1 MKNPLS
7 NRRWQLVLAAL
18 VVAVSPAAAAQK
30 TYRHF
35 RFIPTKLRDQGQ
47 TLVQVSEFQFRLATF
62 PVSLTGATATNSSG
76 IPGDSPGG
84 EQPANSIDLN
94 TGTKWLNWNGAVPG
108 PGIVA
113 RGIDFQ
119 FPAAV
124 TIDDYAFYT
133 ANDAEGRDP
142 VSWEFYGGLDD
153 NDDGVVEQWVLLDY
167 RIDHPTPTVRFA
179 LAGTFTLPEEPA
191 PMLELFAAAPPV
203 VLNGESV
210 DLTWN
215 VLYADAA
222 TIEIDQGV
230 GAVAPSGF
238 TSVTPPDDADTTY
251 TLSAVSPGG
260 VSTAATTV
268 RTVAGGSANFR
279 YYRFTQRKLRDGA
292 VANSIQLAEFQFVND
307 YVLLDLTGVT
317 ASNPGGNFPALEGPT
332 NLVDGSSATKWLDF
346 NRAPVVFDFGVP
358 TEIDAYAFTTANDA
372 AERDPVRWILE
383 GSDDAEAWV
392 LIDTM
397 TAFDF
402 PVPTTRLATLAD
414 IPLPGDSLV
423 PDIELFVGD
432 APALVAGQP
441 LVLTWTTAGAASVT
455 IDQGVGTVATA
466 GSVTVNPTENTTYTL
481 TATGLGRSF
490 TAEFTTTIIDP
501 AITTIAYDNF
511 DAAGDELSLLGAAGL
526 VNDSLVVPE
535 PGDIVRLRL
544 TPDEGGRNG
553 TAWFR
558 KRIDASDG
566 FDTTFAVH
574 LVSPTGG
581 AGGADG
587 MCFILQNAPA
597 GNGATP
603 VVNQEDGLPANALNV
618 KFDSWMNPE
627 FGDPSNAFVQVRAGT
642 TVLAT
647 VDLTT
652 VAGVTLSSTNDLTDR
667 IGLSAP
673 YPVRVAFNPGEP
685 GSPGRL
691 DVFFQGVR
699 IIKGLP
705 VDLGAAGAVDAAG
718 TGYVGFSART
728 GGAYEDHDVTSWY
741 LVEGRPIL
749 PPEIVDFSFDL
760 GTNQVTLT
768 FTSSDRAVYRVVESE
783 DLTGFVDVPGG
794 VDIPGAAGTGQTTTT
809 VSFTPTKARFVRVAL
824 QE

>member
-1 MKNPLS
+1 MKSPCLK
-7 NRRWQLVLAAL
+7 RRWQLVLAAM

-35 RFIPTKLRDQGQ
+35 RFIPTKLRNQGE

-62 PVSLTGATATNSSG
+62 PVSLTGATAANSSG
-76 IPGDSPGG
+76 NPGDSPGG
-84 EQPANSIDLN
+84 EQPQQSIDLN

-108 PGIVA
+108 PGVVA
-113 RGIDFQ
+113 RGIDFH

-124 TIDDYAFYT
+124 TIDDYTFYT
-133 ANDAEGRDP
+133 ANDADTRDP
-142 VSWEFYGGLDD
+142 VSWEFYGGVDD

-167 RIDHPTPTVRFA
+167 RIDNPTPTLRYT
-179 LAGTFTLPEEPA
+179 LAGSFTLPEAPA
-191 PMLELFAAAPPV
+191 PLIELFAAAPTV
-203 VLNGESV
+203 ILNGETA
-210 DLTWN
+210 DLNWN
-215 VLYADAA
+215 VLYGEAA

-230 GAVAPSGF
+230 GAVASGGF

-251 TLSAVSPGG
+251 TLSAVSAGG
-260 VSTAATTV
+260 VSTATATV

-279 YYRFTQRKLRDGA
+279 YYRFTQRKLRNGTA
-292 VANSIQLAEFQFVND
+292 ANSIQLADFHFVND

-317 ASNPGGNFPALEGPT
+317 VTNPGGNFPAAEGPA
-332 NLVDGSSATKWLDF
+332 NLIDANSATKWLDF
-346 NRAPVVFDFGVP
+346 NRAPVVFDFGAP

-372 AERDPVRWILE
+372 TERDPVRWILE
-383 GSDDAEAWV
+383 GSDDAAAWV
-392 LIDTM
+392 LLDTM

-402 PVPTTRLATLAD
+402 PVPTTRFATLAD
-414 IPLPGDSLV
+414 IPLPGDSMI

-441 LVLTWTTAGAASVT
+441 LVLTWATTGASAVT
-455 IDQGVGTVATA
+455 IDQGIGDVAVD
-466 GSVTVNPTENTTYTL
+466 GSVTVNPAADTTYTL
-481 TATGLGRSF
+481 TATGASRSA
-490 TAEFTTTIIDP
+490 TAEFTTTIISP

-511 DAAGDELSLLGAAGL
+511 DAAGDELALLGAAGL
-526 VNDSLVVPE
+526 VNDALVIPQ

-544 TPDEGGRNG
+544 TPDSGSQNG

-558 KRIDASDG
+558 KRIDAAGG
-566 FDTTFAVH
+566 FDTTFDAH

-597 GNGATP
+597 GTGAAP
-603 VVNQEDGLPANALNV
+603 VANQEDGLPANALNV
-618 KFDSWMNPE
+618 KFDSWYNVE
-627 FGDPSNAFVQVRAGT
+627 FGEPSNAFVQVRAGT

-652 VAGVTLSSTNDLTDR
+652 VAGVTLSGANDLTDP
-667 IGLSAP
+667 IGTSAP
-673 YPVRVAFNPGEP
+673 YPVRIAYTPGES
-685 GSPGRL
+685 GAPGRL
-691 DVFFQGVR
+691 DVFFQGVW
-699 IIKGLP
+699 IIKGLA
-705 VDLGAAGAVDAAG
+705 VDLAAAGAVDAAG

-728 GGAYEDHDVTSWY
+728 GGSYENHDVTSWH
-741 LVEGRPIL
+741 LTEGRPVL

-768 FTSSDRAVYRVVESE
+768 FTSSDQGTYRVTESA
-783 DLTGFVDVPGG
+783 DLVTFTDVPGG
-794 VDIPGAAGTGQTTTT
+794 VDIPGATGAGQTTTT
-809 VSFTPTKARFVRVAL
+809 VSFTPTTKRFIRVEL
-824 QE
+824 QK